1 MGSMW
6 DIASAIIKW
15 GNYLSMAIV
24 IGGGFSFALMSHIE
38 PKLKEATLRYI
49 FVGCVLGICT
59 TVLFFISQVGG
70 INQQGLSGAFDFSM
84 MQIIFQ
90 SDIGLQ
96 TGMRL
101 ASFIFSFLFLWRL
114 KKQLDRNSNSPILRT
129 LPLELYLPITIMLA
143 ISFAV
148 IGHVSQLGLIARF
161 AIVAHVICV
170 FLWIGALYPLY
181 LICAS
186 KHGSKVAGIMK
197 EFGKYGAYFV
207 SAILL
212 SGTFLLFQ
220 LFGSVSEF
228 VTTSYGN
235 AVLLKLVLVVFL
247 LVLAAINKFRLS
259 PSIEKNGAVLKLRN
273 SILLEIVFA
282 TVIAAITTYFTTVI
296 GIAHG

>member
-1 MGSMW
+1 MHNGL
-6 DIASAIIKW
+6 IF
-15 GNYLSMAIV
+15 YLTS
-24 IGGGFSFALMSHIE
+24 
-38 PKLKEATLRYI
+38 RR
-49 FVGCVLGICT
+49 
-59 TVLFFISQVGG
+59 

-114 KKQLDRNSNSPILRT
+114 KKQLDRNSNSPNLAHTAFGT
-129 LPLELYLPITIMLA
+129 LSPNHDYVSNFFCRDRPC
-143 ISFAV
+143 
-148 IGHVSQLGLIARF
+148 SQLGLIARF

-220 LFGSVSEF
+220 LLDSVSEF

-273 SILLEIVFA
+273 SILLEIVFS